1 MRFWDS
7 SALVPLLVLERE
19 TGRIRELYGES
30 ENVLIWWT
38 TGVEC
43 ASAVARLER
52 DQALA
57 AEDATRSLDRLA
69 ALAAS
74 WHTIEPTES
83 VRDTALRLLRVHD
96 LRAADALQLAAAV
109 LAAEGSPRTLPFVCL
124 DRRLAVAA
132 QREGFPLQGQ

>member
-7 SALVPLLVLERE
+7 SALVPLLVLEKE
-19 TGRIRELYGES
+19 TARIRELYR
-30 ENVLIWWT
+30 ENEDVLVWWT

-57 AEDATRSLDRLA
+57 AEDATRSLHRLA
-69 ALAAS
+69 VLAAS

-83 VRDTALRLLRVHD
+83 VRDTAQRLLRVHD

-124 DRRLAVAA
+124 DRRLGIAA
-132 QREGFPLQGQ
+132 QREGFPLEGD